1 MKELNDVEVIINNKR
16 YTLCGYESDAY
27 LQMVASYIND
37 KYDLFKQQESY
48 SRLEA
53 DVKNTLMQINI
64 ADDYFK
70 EKEKVRN
77 LESELETGNNQLF
90 DIKHEVISL
99 QSKLDELK
107 KELDKEKEDYI
118 EAQKQIVKLETELK
132 EREHREHK
140 K

>member
-37 KYDLFKQQESY
+37 KYDLFKQQDSY
-48 SRLEA
+48 ARLET
-53 DVKNTLMQINI
+53 DIKNTLMQINI

-70 EKEKVRN
+70 EKEKVQT
-77 LESELETGNNQLF
+77 LEDELEAKNNELF

-99 QSKLDELK
+99 QTKLDELK
-107 KELDKEKEDYI
+107 KELDKEKEDSI

-132 EREHREHK
+132 EREHK

>member
-37 KYDLFKQQESY
+37 KYDLFKQQDSY
-48 SRLEA
+48 ARLET
-53 DVKNTLMQINI
+53 DIKNTLMQINI

-70 EKEKVRN
+70 EKEKVRT
-77 LESELETGNNQLF
+77 LEDELEAKNNELF

-99 QSKLDELK
+99 QTKLDELK
-107 KELDKEKEDYI
+107 KELDKEKEDSI

-132 EREHREHK
+132 EREHK

>member
-37 KYDLFKQQESY
+37 KYELFKEQESY
-48 SRLEA
+48 ARL
-53 DVKNTLMQINI
+53 DLDIKNTLMQINI

-70 EKEKVRN
+70 EKEKLRN
-77 LESELETGNNQLF
+77 LEGELEAKSTEIF
-90 DIKHEVISL
+90 DMKHEIISL
-99 QSKLDELK
+99 QTKLDDVKDELSK
-107 KELDKEKEDYI
+107 VKFDYI

-132 EREHREHK
+132 ERTGRK
-140 K
+140 VK